1 MLPASTNDIYTG
13 PLWASY
19 ALLLVAAQSL
29 IGGSLH
35 VVLPDSGLI
44 TIAGLDLA
52 HEGGLQMIAM
62 AAWVGATQIVWGL
75 VLAATALRY
84 RSFTV
89 PLLGLVLVEKTLIL
103 LGQAIK
109 PTGNAHTPPG
119 IKVAAVLLV
128 ICCVALIVAKMMGKP
143 GQRAKS

>member
-1 MLPASTNDIYTG
+1 MLPPSTNENYHG

-29 IGGSLH
+29 IGGTLH

-52 HEGGLQMIAM
+52 HEGGLQMIAL

-75 VLAATALRY
+75 VLAFTALRY

-89 PLLGLVLVEKTLIL
+89 PLLLLAVLEKSLIL
-103 LGQAIK
+103 IGQMIK
-109 PTGNAHTPPG
+109 PTASEHTPPG
-119 IKVAAVLLV
+119 IYGAAILLV
-128 ICCVALIVAKMMGKP
+128 ICTIALIVAFRST
-143 GQRAKS
+143 RAKS

>member
-1 MLPASTNDIYTG
+1 MLPSTTNDLYRG

-29 IGGSLH
+29 VGGTLH

-52 HEGGLQMIAM
+52 HEGGLQLIAM
-62 AAWVGATQIVWGL
+62 AAWVGATQVVWGL
-75 VLAATALRY
+75 VLAFTALRY

-89 PLLGLVLVEKTLIL
+89 PVLLLVVIEKALIL

-109 PTGNAHTPPG
+109 PTGDGHTPPG
-119 IKVAAVLLV
+119 IYGAFILLL
-128 ICCVALIVAKMMGKP
+128 ICSIALIVAFRSS
-143 GQRAKS
+143 RAKS

>member
-1 MLPASTNDIYTG
+1 MLPASTNDSYTG

-19 ALLLVAAQSL
+19 ALLLVAVQSL
-29 IGGSLH
+29 VGGTLH

-44 TIAGLDLA
+44 SIAGLDLA

-62 AAWVGATQIVWGL
+62 AAWVGATQIAWGT

-89 PLLGLVLVEKTLIL
+89 PLLGLVLVEKALIL
-103 LGQAIK
+103 IGQAIK
-109 PTGNAHTPPG
+109 PTGSEHTPPG
-119 IKVAAVLLV
+119 IQGAAILLV
-128 ICCVALIVAKMMGKP
+128 ICFVALIVAVRS
-143 GQRAKS
+143 QRAKS